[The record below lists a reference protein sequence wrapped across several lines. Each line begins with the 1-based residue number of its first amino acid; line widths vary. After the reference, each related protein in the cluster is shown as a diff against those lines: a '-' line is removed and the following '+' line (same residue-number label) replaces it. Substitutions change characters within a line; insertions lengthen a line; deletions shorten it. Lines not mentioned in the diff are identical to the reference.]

1 MSATS
6 EKILLQLIELEQ
18 KIHETRQNGKDPTFL
33 EEQALVLRKE
43 LETLNE
49 TLVNPKTVLKG

>member
-1 MSATS
+1 MSAST

-18 KIHETRQNGKDPTFL
+18 KIYETKLTGRDTTFL

-43 LETLNE
+43 FETLNE
-49 TLVNPKTVLKG
+49 VLTNPKTVLKG